1 MGPGGTP
8 KGREARRRRSLRLRG
23 HDYAASGG
31 YFVTI
36 CSRGRACLFG
46 GIDDGAICLS
56 PIGEIVSGCWLEI
69 PQHFPDAE
77 LDEWIVMPNHIHGIL
92 ILHGRGEAFAS
103 RRSSAPQDPGA
114 NASPLRITKAR
125 GTRRNSLGAIIQTY
139 KSVSSRR
146 VNATCGTPGS
156 SVWQRNYFEHLIR
169 NDEQLTRTRRYIVEN
184 PLRWELD
191 EENPQSGVPLSGA

>member
-1 MGPGGTP
+1 MGLGGTP

-46 GIDDGAICLS
+46 GIDDGAIYLS

-125 GTRRNSLGAIIQTY
+125 GTRRTRL
-139 KSVSSRR
+139 VRSSRPTSPYPR
-146 VNATCGTPGS
+146 GESTRLAGHQAVVSGSATTSSTLFGTMS
-156 SVWQRNYFEHLIR
+156 N
-169 NDEQLTRTRRYIVEN
+169 
-184 PLRWELD
+184 
-191 EENPQSGVPLSGA
+191 